1 MSTILEKIAGIE
13 SEVCV
18 LFWPD
23 RRLCMRSVVVGM
35 VVLSE
40 MNNIAMILL

>member
-18 LFWPD
+18 LFWPE
-23 RRLCMRSVVVGM
+23 RRLCALWYILQSGD
-35 VVLSE
+35 LSK
-40 MNNIAMILL
+40 ITAP